1 MNNSSDYL
9 YNYTDYLYQYPFP
22 HDYITPNPKHILPP
36 PFPGYVETIF
46 TVVYVLIMI
55 FALSGNTLVILVIL
69 GNKSLRNVTNMFL
82 ISLAISDIL
91 ISGFNVPMNLLYNF
105 DMVWKYGE
113 AMCKIVA
120 YTTAVNVVASIMT
133 LTAVA
138 LER

>member
-1 MNNSSDYL
+1 M
-9 YNYTDYLYQYPFP
+9 YPFP
-22 HDYITPNPKHILPP
+22 YDYITPNPEHILPP
-36 PFPGYVETIF
+36 PFQGYIEAIF
-46 TVVYVLIMI
+46 TVVYVFIMV

-105 DMVWKYGE
+105 DMVWNYGE